1 MKNRK
6 FTFGPVP
13 SRRLGRSLGIDIVPF
28 KICTYVCIYCQLGRT
43 TCKTVETKEYIP
55 IADVLEEIKNLHK
68 SIDADYIT
76 LSGSGEPV
84 LNSGIGNLIS
94 GIKKLTSIP
103 VAVLTNGS
111 LLSRK
116 EIRDA
121 IQKADLVIPSLDA
134 GENETFQRIN
144 RPHSSI
150 KFDEMVEGIIQFR
163 MEFRGELWLEIMFV
177 DGINSSDTDVRKL
190 IPLIDRINPDRIQ
203 LNTAVRPPA
212 DEGVRQVSMERMEI
226 IRKTIGP
233 EVELITKHER
243 TYDGLPPSGDE
254 ILAMLKRRPCSLS
267 DLASVTG
274 LHRNEILGY
283 VADFKEKGL
292 ITTTPGKGETY
303 YKITKE
309 KICQVNS

>member
-1 MKNRK
+1 MKKKRR

-28 KICTYVCIYCQLGRT
+28 KICTYDCIYCQLGRT
-43 TCKTVETKEYIP
+43 TCKTVEIKEYIP
-55 IADVLEEIKNLHK
+55 IADVLEEVKNLHK

-76 LSGSGEPV
+76 LSGSGEPT
-84 LNSGIGNLIS
+84 LNSEIGNLIS
-94 GIKKLTSIP
+94 GIKELTSIP
-103 VAVLTNGS
+103 AAVLTNGS

-116 EIRDA
+116 EIRNA

-134 GENETFQRIN
+134 GEDETFQRIN

-150 KFDEMVEGIIQFR
+150 KFDEMVEGIVQFR
-163 MEFRGELWLEIMFV
+163 REFKGKLWLEIMFV
-177 DGINSSDTDVRKL
+177 DGINSSDTDIRKF
-190 IPLIDRINPDRIQ
+190 IPLIDRIKPDRIQ
-203 LNTAVRPPA
+203 LNTVVRPPA
-212 DEGVRQVSMERMEI
+212 DEEIRQVSMERMEV

-274 LHRNEILGY
+274 LHRNEILKYIG
-283 VADFKEKGL
+283 DFKEKRI
-292 ITTTPGKGETY
+292 ITTTQGKGETY
-303 YKITKE
+303 YRIT
-309 KICQVNS
+309 